1 MSRIYDVLK
10 YSVIMNVLLPTSA
23 DWFMMT
29 YFMKLAN
36 SSRSRRSQTMKFS
49 RFIEYNMKN
58 NFAREFGKGD

>member
-10 YSVIMNVLLPTSA
+10 YCAIMNVLLPKSA